1 MLNHEAMRQLAKD
14 RCADYEQQAKRE
26 RVSRVET
33 MAVHQEPRERFR
45 IRDLRWV
52 LFRPHSA

>member
-14 RCADYEQQAKRE
+14 RCADYEQQAKHE
-26 RVSRVET
+26 RIVRMPT
-33 MAVHQEPRERFR
+33 MAVHHEPRERFR

-52 LFRPHSA
+52 LFRPQSA